1 MTFPSRLKQLR
12 TQNKMTQEELGKKI
26 NVTKVSISGYENGN
40 RSPDTD
46 TLQRIAEVFNVSM
59 DYLFGRT
66 DDSSPQIKEKDSDE
80 LEFEEFINNPEH
92 GIFFKEYLE
101 APEERK
107 KELRHFWKMIK
118 DAEKGRKL
126 GDRQGE

>member
-1 MTFPSRLKQLR
+1 MSFPSRLKQLR

-66 DDSSPQIKEKDSDE
+66 DAPSPLEKEKESDE
-80 LEFEEFINNPEH
+80 IEFEKFISNPEH

-107 KELRHFWKMIK
+107 KELMMLWKMIK